1 MEPITITSIDGLPMV
16 AEKILNSFKGK
27 RLFAFQGT
35 MGAGKTTLIKEIC
48 KQLQV
53 VEVVNSPTFS
63 LVNEYT
69 TADGGFVYHFDFY
82 RIKKIEE
89 AYDFGYEE
97 YFFGEGIC
105 LIEWPEVIEELIPE
119 DTVAVKI
126 DLLSDGSR
134 KFSAQTF

>member
-16 AEKILNSFKGK
+16 AEKILTSFKGK

-35 MGAGKTTLIKEIC
+35 MGAGKTTLIKAIC

-69 TADGGFVYHFDFY
+69 TATGGFVYHFDFY

-126 DLLSDGSR
+126 DLLPDGSR

>member
-16 AEKILNSFKGK
+16 AEKILTSFKGK

-69 TADGGFVYHFDFY
+69 TATGGFVYHFDFY

>member
-16 AEKILNSFKGK
+16 AEKILTSFRGK

-69 TADGGFVYHFDFY
+69 TATGGFVYHFDFY

-126 DLLSDGSR
+126 DLLPDGSR

>member
-16 AEKILNSFKGK
+16 AEKILTSFKGK

-48 KQLQV
+48 KQLKV
-53 VEVVNSPTFS
+53 IEVVNSPTFS

-69 TADGGFVYHFDFY
+69 TTSGGFVYHFDFY

-97 YFFGEGIC
+97 YFFGEGVC

-126 DLLSDGSR
+126 DLLPDGSR

>member
-1 MEPITITSIDGLPMV
+1 MEPIVIDSINELPIVAQKIIT
-16 AEKILNSFKGK
+16 SFKGK

-48 KQLQV
+48 KQLNV
-53 VEVVNSPTFS
+53 VDVVSSPTFAI
-63 LVNEYT
+63 VNEYT
-69 TADGGFVYHFDFY
+69 TTTGDFVYHFDFY
-82 RIKKIEE
+82 RIKTIEE

-97 YFFGEGIC
+97 YFFGKGVC

-119 DTVAVKI
+119 EAVVIKI
-126 DLLSDGSR
+126 ELLPNGSR

>member
-16 AEKILNSFKGK
+16 AEKILTSFKGK

-69 TADGGFVYHFDFY
+69 TATGGFVYHFDFY

-119 DTVAVKI
+119 DTVAIKI
-126 DLLSDGSR
+126 DLLPDGSR